1 MINNFV
7 LLTGPDEYRL
17 GARKQVFLRAFREK
31 YSDGEIESFDTKSD
45 FNALANAVLTPNL
58 FGGRRLLLTSEFWT
72 PEHFEAAE
80 AADFFSALSESTD
93 LTLVSIEPS
102 LDKRT
107 KAAKWLLKNAKVET
121 FEHLSEGETLR
132 WLETKA
138 TEQGTQLGRN
148 EALALLNRVGGENL
162 HNLSQEI
169 QKLSLMADGSP
180 ITVELIENH
189 TLAHP
194 KVVLWDFLADLSQK
208 RTAPALKKFRELRE
222 AGEST
227 HYIFAM
233 LIREV
238 GIHAQL
244 RAGIDNGLSES
255 AIASKTKLH
264 PFVVKKTLPLSRRF
278 SRQQI
283 SEMYDLMCDIDIRL
297 KTGGIVISTDDQLEF
312 ELAIEKFILRACAET
327 AR

>member
-7 LLTGPDEYRL
+7 LLTGPDDYRL
-17 GARKQVFLRAFREK
+17 GTRKQVFLRAFREK
-31 YSDGEIESFDTKSD
+31 YPDGEIESFDTKSD
-45 FNALANAVLTPNL
+45 FDALANAVLTPNL
-58 FGGRRLLLTSEFWT
+58 FGGRRLLLAYDFWT

-80 AADFFSALSESTD
+80 KADFFTALSDSTD
-93 LTLVSIEPS
+93 LTLVAIEPS

-107 KAAKWLLKNAKVET
+107 KVAKWLLKNTKVEM

-132 WLETKA
+132 WIEAKAVEHGTK
-138 TEQGTQLGRN
+138 LGHQ
-148 EALALLNRVGGENL
+148 EALALLNRAGENL

-169 QKLSLMADGSP
+169 QKLSLMADGDS
-180 ITVELIENH
+180 ITVALIEAH

-208 RTAPALKKFRELRE
+208 RTASALKRFRELRE

-264 PFVVKKTLPLSRRF
+264 PYVVKKTLPLSRRF

-283 SEMYDLMCDIDIRL
+283 MEMYHLMCEIDTRL

-312 ELAIEKFILRACAET
+312 ELAIEKFILRACAE
-327 AR
+327 ANR